1 MNGLAKHLP
10 TQRLLSLALALLCV
24 AIALPASAAEGGLVL
39 LPDPRM
45 LIALIV
51 CFAILV
57 FPLNALLF
65 KPILKAL
72 DEREARI
79 AGTRAKAERLAAD
92 TQAVLERYET
102 AIRLA
107 REESEQERRAHV
119 DSARARMLETTAE
132 ARGTAERQ
140 LERARSDLNSTVD
153 EARFALRAHADD
165 LAREAAA
172 SVLGRPV

>member
-10 TQRLLSLALALLCV
+10 TQRLSSLTLTLLGVALAM
-24 AIALPASAAEGGLVL
+24 PAHAAEGGLVL
-39 LPDPRM
+39 VPDLRM
-45 LIALIV
+45 LIGLIV

-72 DEREARI
+72 EEREARI

-107 REESEQERRAHV
+107 REESEQERRTQL
-119 DSARARMLETTAE
+119 DRARARMLETTGE

-140 LERARSDLNSTVD
+140 LDRARSELNTTVE
-153 EARFALRAHADD
+153 EARFALRAHANE